1 MPGAGGVAV
10 VDASSVTGPGVVGIS
25 SVVGAGGGVESPS
38 GATAIGGCSVAV
50 AVSDPAV
57 VDAMSEAA
65 ASVAAE
71 VVVVT
76 TAAGDAEVEG
86 GGVGAGADAS
96 REFVEGE
103 ENV

>member
-1 MPGAGGVAV
+1 M
-10 VDASSVTGPGVVGIS
+10 DASSVTGAGVVGT
-25 SVVGAGGGVESPS
+25 SVAGAGGGVESPS
-38 GATAIGGCSVAV
+38 GATAMGGSVV

-57 VDAMSEAA
+57 VDSMSEA

-76 TAAGDAEVEG
+76 TAGDAEVEG

-96 REFVEGE
+96 REFVKG

>member
-10 VDASSVTGPGVVGIS
+10 DALSSVTGAGDVGIS
-25 SVVGAGGGVESPS
+25 VAGAGGGVESPS
-38 GATAIGGCSVAV
+38 GATAIGGCSVVV

-57 VDAMSEAA
+57 VDATSEMA

-103 ENV
+103 NV

>member
-10 VDASSVTGPGVVGIS
+10 DALSSVTGAGDVGIS
-25 SVVGAGGGVESPS
+25 VAGAGGGVESPS
-38 GATAIGGCSVAV
+38 GATAIGGSVVV

-57 VDAMSEAA
+57 VDATSEMA

-103 ENV
+103 NV

>member
-10 VDASSVTGPGVVGIS
+10 DASSVTGAGVVGI

-38 GATAIGGCSVAV
+38 GATAIGGSVVV

-57 VDAMSEAA
+57 VDATSEMA